1 MENEASEQTLDHV
14 LSHPFF
20 AKKSSLQEKIS
31 TPKEG
36 DGHDH
41 SSETMNQY
49 KGQHEKHGVDV
60 TKSKPKK
67 RPSESGIVDQQK
79 NDVANDIDE
88 LVDEGRVGNS
98 DQQHRALVATKAKFL
113 MKQALKANKKQ
124 SRDWWNKQAKLADLA
139 DEFKIDESTK
149 EYAKSL
155 DKMANDRTLK
165 MLSKSERENLKKIAK
180 LLAKEEVELEEA
192 QFSLSVG
199 TSVAMKDKNKMLYGK
214 VEKLE
219 KVSGK
224 PGVVVRWS
232 NRQSGR
238 FTMSSFAGL
247 RMDKKAD
254 YIVSEEVAESC
265 DCVGVVD
272 AASNKAKKEANLFG
286 TSPTANSRPKLR
298 GKRVFRTLRQQNE
311 KQVDGR
317 TKAYRE
323 TYSRIMNRNKAKSN
337 GEST

>member
-88 LVDEGRVGNS
+88 LV
-98 DQQHRALVATKAKFL
+98 A
-113 MKQALKANKKQ
+113 
-124 SRDWWNKQAKLADLA
+124 
-139 DEFKIDESTK
+139 
-149 EYAKSL
+149 
-155 DKMANDRTLK
+155 
-165 MLSKSERENLKKIAK
+165 
-180 LLAKEEVELEEA
+180 EA
-192 QFSLSVG
+192 QFNLSVG

-265 DCVGVVD
+265 GCVGVVD

-286 TSPTANSRPKLR
+286 TSPTSNSRPKLR

>member
-67 RPSESGIVDQQK
+67 RPSESGNVDQQK
-79 NDVANDIDE
+79 NDVADIDE
-88 LVDEGRVGNS
+88 LV
-98 DQQHRALVATKAKFL
+98 A
-113 MKQALKANKKQ
+113 
-124 SRDWWNKQAKLADLA
+124 
-139 DEFKIDESTK
+139 
-149 EYAKSL
+149 
-155 DKMANDRTLK
+155 
-165 MLSKSERENLKKIAK
+165 
-180 LLAKEEVELEEA
+180 EA
-192 QFSLSVG
+192 QFNLSVG

-265 DCVGVVD
+265 GCVGVVD
-272 AASNKAKKEANLFG
+272 AAASNKVKKEADLFG
-286 TSPTANSRPKLR
+286 TRPKVR
-298 GKRVFRTLRQQNE
+298 KSGFRSLRQQNE

-323 TYSRIMNRNKAKSN
+323 TYSRIMNRGKGKK
-337 GEST
+337 